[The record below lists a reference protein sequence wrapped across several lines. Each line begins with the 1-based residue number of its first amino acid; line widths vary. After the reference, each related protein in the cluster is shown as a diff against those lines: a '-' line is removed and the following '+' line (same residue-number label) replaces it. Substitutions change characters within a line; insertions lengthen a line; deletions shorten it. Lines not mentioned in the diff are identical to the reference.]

1 MRTMDTQV
9 QGTDRGLVLPPMN
22 STASTTTAA
31 TTTTNTDT
39 DTDGDGEE
47 ESLMVDGH
55 GEWVPT
61 YMLTKDKSRYLSHFL
76 GANKMLEAVKC
87 KHCDIVIR
95 QRTGSTGLAEA
106 SQAHLWSV
114 HKIDPNANYYSG
126 WAGPDA
132 GAPFMAR
139 PPLKNHQSGGNNNAA
154 TSSIANLLEI
164 DEDLLKRT
172 REREMALPLVQSL
185 AIIIASEN
193 LPLSFVDNTAVRL
206 LINQNANS
214 LSFIDHDLIVNTIRT
229 IAYNLDQ
236 IIQRTALRNNSDLSL
251 IINKNYLLLD
261 PTDRS
266 NQLANRLKNQ
276 LFEMQKINFFSL
288 NHSVW
293 NNTISILSIQ
303 YYDDFHSQ
311 VKILPLIIQNLREFS
326 NDPQLS
332 IPAQLFKIS
341 QELPGL
347 QNTVISM
354 TLPRPQLIDLLNV
367 MDRQPFFSNSH
378 TNAKNY
384 YHHCIISVINSA
396 ILPLFGAPKSTDTT
410 HPTQSPSAKEPL
422 TLLDSLIDLSTIDI
436 SNSIF
441 SRINSFLDDLKSNS
455 WQLDK
460 FRSLCGKYGFQFKC
474 SKFDL
479 FRYSTATTSLQTFL
493 NLRPI
498 IEEYQSTIQIE
509 KFNEIDF
516 QIIDYLL
523 TTLNSIN
530 RILKFFTSSKNSNFT
545 YVLFS
550 IMSIEKHLLS
560 TLSTLQFQ
568 RLIAPFEAFLS
579 RIQEF
584 KTILFSDDM
593 NLLAMFLCPAILFE
607 REVLEYSFHTIS
619 LSEIVDKLST
629 LIFGLLKRF
638 LNLHTIGNVKN
649 DNNTPND
656 NNINTNNDNQ
666 SNSNNNTNSNDN
678 DSGNNSNRSGNGNS
692 DNNDHFSNSNTPA
705 PRMNIHSISG
715 QGSVS
720 PTEQPHDNS
729 NNLSFGSL
737 NDSNQLSFSTIS
749 NEIDAIFLQ
758 TIQEDLYEYLSTV
771 NSIVPISYRSYC
783 EQSNFVRDSGRFKK
797 RIITED
803 SIIGELEQPMNFIEE
818 LLDIHVPVCN
828 AFWTQYLDNDAGS
841 IIRILFKIMQCQ
853 SSSSI
858 REEYSFLNDFVPRV
872 HPNLT
877 QEIIKI
883 KLFNDQFVAS
893 KVDYDLDT
901 LQTASQYLP

>member
-1 MRTMDTQV
+1 MDTQV
-9 QGTDRGLVLPPMN
+9 QSAERGLVLPPMN
-22 STASTTTAA
+22 STVSSATAA
-31 TTTTNTDT
+31 TTATNTDT
-39 DTDGDGEE
+39 DTDGDRDEE
-47 ESLMVDGH
+47 GESLLEDGS
-55 GEWVPT
+55 EWVPA
-61 YMLTKDKSRYLSHFL
+61 YMLTRDKSRYLGHFL

-87 KHCDIVIR
+87 KYCDVIIRR
-95 QRTGSTGLAEA
+95 QGNSASMAEA
-106 SQAHLWSV
+106 SLAHLWST

-126 WAGPDA
+126 WSGVEAGST
-132 GAPFMAR
+132 FMAR
-139 PPLKNHQSGGNNNAA
+139 PPLKNHQGGGA
-154 TSSIANLLEI
+154 TTNSIANLLEI
-164 DEDLLKRT
+164 DEDFLKRT

-214 LSFIDHDLIVNTIRT
+214 LSFIDHDLILNTIRS
-229 IAYNLDQ
+229 IAYNLDR

-251 IINKNYLLLD
+251 IIDKNFLLMD

-266 NQLANRLKNQ
+266 NQLSNRLKNQ
-276 LFEMQKINFFSL
+276 LYEMQKINFFSL
-288 NHSVW
+288 SHSVW

-311 VKILPLIIQNLREFS
+311 VKTLPLIIQNLHKYN
-326 NDPQLS
+326 NDPKLS
-332 IPAQLFKIS
+332 IPAQLLKIS
-341 QELPGL
+341 RELPGL
-347 QNTVISM
+347 QNTVISI
-354 TLPRPQLIDLLNV
+354 TLPRSQIIDLLNV
-367 MDRQPFFSNSH
+367 MDNQPFFPNTN

-384 YHHCIISVINSA
+384 YHNCIISIINSA
-396 ILPLFGAPKSTDTT
+396 ILPLFGTPKSADIT
-410 HPTQSPSAKEPL
+410 HSTQSSSTKEPL
-422 TLLDSLIDLSTIDI
+422 TLLDSLIDLSNIDI

-441 SRINSFLDDLKSNS
+441 SRINSFLDDLQSNS

-460 FRSLCGKYGFQFKC
+460 FRSLCEKFGFEFVC

-479 FRYSTATTSLQTFL
+479 SRYSTATVSLQTFL

-498 IEEYQSTIQIE
+498 IEEYQSSIQIE

-516 QIIDYLL
+516 QITDYLL

-530 RILKFFTSSKNSNFT
+530 RVLKFFTSSKSLNFT
-545 YVLFS
+545 YVLFA

-560 TLSTLQFQ
+560 TLSSLQFQ
-568 RLIAPFEAFLS
+568 RLIAPFEAFLTK
-579 RIQEF
+579 IQEF

-629 LIFGLLKRF
+629 LIFSLLKRF
-638 LNLHTIGNVKN
+638 LNLHTIGNVNNNNSASN
-649 DNNTPND
+649 DSNM
-656 NNINTNNDNQ
+656 NIHADSQTNNV
-666 SNSNNNTNSNDN
+666 NN
-678 DSGNNSNRSGNGNS
+678 RNGNTS
-692 DNNDHFSNSNTPA
+692 DNNDNEHDDDNDNNSNSNTPA
-705 PRMNIHSISG
+705 SRIDIDPTGG
-715 QGSVS
+715 QSSVL
-720 PTEQPHDNS
+720 PEQQQQNS
-729 NNLSFGSL
+729 NNNLSFGSL
-737 NDSNQLSFSTIS
+737 SDTHPLSDSTIS
-749 NEIDAIFLQ
+749 KEIDTIFLQ
-758 TIQEDLYEYLSTV
+758 TIQEDLYDYLSTV

-783 EQSNFVRDSGRFKK
+783 EQSSFIRDSGRFKK

-818 LLDIHVPVCN
+818 LLDIHVPVCS
-828 AFWTQYLDNDAGS
+828 AFWSQYLDNDAGP

-858 REEYSFLNDFVPRV
+858 REEYSFLNDFIPRV
-872 HPNLT
+872 HPDLT

>member
-1 MRTMDTQV
+1 MRAMDTQV
-9 QGTDRGLVLPPMN
+9 QSAERGLVLPPMN
-22 STASTTTAA
+22 STVSSATAA
-31 TTTTNTDT
+31 TTATNTDT
-39 DTDGDGEE
+39 DTDGDRDEE
-47 ESLMVDGH
+47 RESLAEDGS
-55 GEWVPT
+55 EWVPA
-61 YMLTKDKSRYLSHFL
+61 YMLTRDRSRYLGHFL
-76 GANKMLEAVKC
+76 GVDKMLEAVKC
-87 KHCDIVIR
+87 KYCGVIIRR
-95 QRTGSTGLAEA
+95 QGNSINMAEA
-106 SQAHLWSV
+106 SQTHLWST

-126 WAGPDA
+126 WTGVEAGST
-132 GAPFMAR
+132 FMVR
-139 PPLKNHQSGGNNNAA
+139 PPLKNHQGGSA
-154 TSSIANLLEI
+154 TTNSIANLLEI
-164 DEDLLKRT
+164 DEDFLKRT
-172 REREMALPLVQSL
+172 REKEMALPLVQSL

-214 LSFIDHDLIVNTIRT
+214 LSFIDHDLILNAIRS
-229 IAYNLDQ
+229 IAYNLDR

-251 IINKNYLLLD
+251 IIDKNYLLMD

-266 NQLANRLKNQ
+266 NQLSNRLKNQ

-288 NHSVW
+288 SHSVW

-311 VKILPLIIQNLREFS
+311 VKTLPLIIQNLHEYN
-326 NDPQLS
+326 NDPKLS
-332 IPAQLFKIS
+332 IPAQLLKIS

-347 QNTVISM
+347 QNTVISI
-354 TLPRPQLIDLLNV
+354 TLPRSQIVDLLNV
-367 MDRQPFFSNSH
+367 MDSQPFFPNTY

-384 YHHCIISVINSA
+384 YHNCIISIINSA
-396 ILPLFGAPKSTDTT
+396 ILPLFGTAKSADIT
-410 HPTQSPSAKEPL
+410 HPRQSSFSKEPL
-422 TLLDSLIDLSTIDI
+422 TLLDSLIDLSNIDI

-441 SRINSFLDDLKSNS
+441 SRINSFLDDLQSNS

-460 FRSLCGKYGFQFKC
+460 FRSLCEKFGFEFVC

-479 FRYSTATTSLQTFL
+479 SRYSTATVSLQTFL

-498 IEEYQSTIQIE
+498 IEEYQSSIQIE

-523 TTLNSIN
+523 ITLNSIN
-530 RILKFFTSSKNSNFT
+530 RILKFFTSSKSLNFT
-545 YVLFS
+545 YVLFA

-560 TLSTLQFQ
+560 TLGSLQFQ
-568 RLIAPFEAFLS
+568 RLIAPFETFLS
-579 RIQEF
+579 KIQEF

-629 LIFGLLKRF
+629 SIFSLLKRF
-638 LNLHTIGNVKN
+638 LNLHTIGNVN
-649 DNNTPND
+649 NSHNTSNHSNMNIHTDNQT
-656 NNINTNNDNQ
+656 NNIN
-666 SNSNNNTNSNDN
+666 
-678 DSGNNSNRSGNGNS
+678 NRSGNNS
-692 DNNDHFSNSNTPA
+692 DNNDNEHDNDNDNHSNSNTPA
-705 PRMNIHSISG
+705 SRIDIDPTGGEN
-715 QGSVS
+715 SVL
-720 PTEQPHDNS
+720 PEQQPQNS
-729 NNLSFGSL
+729 NNNLSFGSL
-737 NDSNQLSFSTIS
+737 SDTHHLSDSTIS
-749 NEIDAIFLQ
+749 KEIDSIFLQ
-758 TIQEDLYEYLSTV
+758 IIQEDLYDYLSTV

-783 EQSNFVRDSGRFKK
+783 EQSNFIRDSGRFKK

-828 AFWTQYLDNDAGS
+828 AFWSQYLDNDAGP

-858 REEYSFLNDFVPRV
+858 RGEYSFLNDFIPRV
-872 HPNLT
+872 HPDLT

>member
-1 MRTMDTQV
+1 MRTIETQV
-9 QGTDRGLVLPPMN
+9 QGADRGLVLAPMN
-22 STASTTTAA
+22 STVSTATAA
-31 TTTTNTDT
+31 TTVTNTDT
-39 DTDGDGEE
+39 DTDGDEEDEGEDE
-47 ESLMVDGH
+47 DEDEDEPLVEDG
-55 GEWVPT
+55 GVEWVPA
-61 YMLTKDKSRYLSHFL
+61 YMLTREKSHYLGHFL

-87 KHCDIVIR
+87 KHCDVVIR
-95 QRTGSTGLAEA
+95 RQASSTSMAVACQE
-106 SQAHLWSV
+106 HLRSV
-114 HKIDPNANYYSG
+114 HRIDPNANYYGG
-126 WAGPDA
+126 WSNADA
-132 GAPFMAR
+132 GATSMTR
-139 PPLKNHQSGGNNNAA
+139 PPLKNHQGGVSNTA
-154 TSSIANLLEI
+154 TSSIVNLLEI

-172 REREMALPLVQSL
+172 KEREMALPLVQSL

-193 LPLSFVDNTAVRL
+193 LPLSFVDNSAVRL

-214 LSFIDHDLIVNTIRT
+214 LSFIDHDLILNTIRS
-229 IAYNLDQ
+229 IAYNLDR

-251 IINKNYLLLD
+251 IIDKNYLLLD
-261 PTDRS
+261 PTERS
-266 NQLANRLKNQ
+266 NQLSNRLKNQ

-288 NHSVW
+288 SHSIW
-293 NNTISILSIQ
+293 NNITSILSIQ

-311 VKILPLIIQNLREFS
+311 VKILPLIIQNLHEFD
-326 NDPQLS
+326 NDPKLS

-367 MDRQPFFSNSH
+367 MDSQPFFPNSY

-384 YHHCIISVINSA
+384 YHNCIISIINSA
-396 ILPLFGAPKSTDTT
+396 MLPLFGTFKSTDIKY
-410 HPTQSPSAKEPL
+410 PVPSSTKEPL
-422 TLLDSLIDLSTIDI
+422 TLLDSLIDLSNIDI
-436 SNSIF
+436 SNTIF
-441 SRINSFLDDLKSNS
+441 SKINSFLDELQSNP

-460 FRSLCGKYGFQFKC
+460 FRSLCGKFGFEFKC
-474 SKFDL
+474 HRFRIS
-479 FRYSTATTSLQTFL
+479 RYSTATVSLQNFL

-498 IEEYQSTIQIE
+498 IEEYQSTIQID

-523 TTLNSIN
+523 ATLNSIN
-530 RILKFFTSSKNSNFT
+530 RILEFFTSSKNLNFT
-545 YVLFS
+545 YVLFA

-579 RIQEF
+579 KIQEF

-629 LIFGLLKRF
+629 LIFTLLKRF
-638 LNLHTIGNVKN
+638 LNLQTIGNVNN
-649 DNNTPND
+649 DNNP
-656 NNINTNNDNQ
+656 
-666 SNSNNNTNSNDN
+666 SNNNHM
-678 DSGNNSNRSGNGNS
+678 NNHNG
-692 DNNDHFSNSNTPA
+692 DNNNVSSSNTPA
-705 PRMNIHSISG
+705 SRINIESNSG
-715 QGSVS
+715 RSLAS
-720 PTEQPHDNS
+720 PAQQPHE
-729 NNLSFGSL
+729 NNNNNNNNNMPFNSL
-737 NDSNQLSFSTIS
+737 NDTHQLSDSTIS
-749 NEIDAIFLQ
+749 SEIDTIFLQ

-783 EQSNFVRDSGRFKK
+783 EQSSFVRDNGRFKK

-803 SIIGELEQPMNFIEE
+803 SILGELEQPMNFIEE
-818 LLDIHVPVCN
+818 LLDIHVPVCS
-828 AFWTQYLDNDAGS
+828 AFWDQFLDNDAGP
-841 IIRILFKIMQCQ
+841 IIRVLFKMMQCQ

-872 HPNLT
+872 HPDLT

-901 LQTASQYLP
+901 LQTASQYIP

>member
-9 QGTDRGLVLPPMN
+9 QSADRGLVLPPMS
-22 STASTTTAA
+22 STASTATAA
-31 TTTTNTDT
+31 TMATNIDT
-39 DTDGDGEE
+39 DTDGDGDEDGEAVRLAEE
-47 ESLMVDGH
+47 GGVD
-55 GEWVPT
+55 WVPAH
-61 YMLTKDKSRYLSHFL
+61 MLTRDKSRYLGHFL
-76 GANKMLEAVKC
+76 GANKMLDAVKC
-87 KHCDIVIR
+87 KHCDVVIR
-95 QRTGSTGLAEA
+95 RQANGTSTAQA

-114 HKIDPNANYYSG
+114 HKIDPNGNYYG
-126 WAGPDA
+126 EWAGAEA
-132 GAPFMAR
+132 GATFMAR
-139 PPLKNHQSGGNNNAA
+139 PPLKNHQGGGTT
-154 TSSIANLLEI
+154 TSSIANLLDI

-206 LINQNANS
+206 LINQNTNS
-214 LSFIDHDLIVNTIRT
+214 LSFIDHDLIVSTIRS
-229 IAYNLDQ
+229 IAYNLDR
-236 IIQRTALRNNSDLSL
+236 IVQRTALRNNADLSL
-251 IINKNYLLLD
+251 IIDKNYLLLD
-261 PTDRS
+261 PAERS
-266 NQLANRLKNQ
+266 DQLSNRLKNQ

-288 NHSVW
+288 SHSVW

-303 YYDDFHSQ
+303 YYDDIHSQ
-311 VKILPLIIQNLREFS
+311 VKTLPLTIQNLKEL
-326 NDPQLS
+326 NDDPKLS

-354 TLPRPQLIDLLNV
+354 TLPRSQLIDLLNV
-367 MDRQPFFSNSH
+367 MDSQPFFPNTY

-384 YHHCIISVINSA
+384 YHNCIISIINSA
-396 ILPLFGAPKSTDTT
+396 ILPLFGTPKSADIT
-410 HPTQSPSAKEPL
+410 HSAQSSSAKGPF
-422 TLLDSLIDLSTIDI
+422 TLLDSLIDLSDIDI

-441 SRINSFLDDLKSNS
+441 FRINSFLDDLQSNS

-460 FRSLCGKYGFQFKC
+460 FRSLCGKFGFEFKC

-479 FRYSTATTSLQTFL
+479 TRYSTATVSLQTFL

-498 IEEYQSTIQIE
+498 IEEYQSIIQIE

-516 QIIDYLL
+516 QIIEYLL

-530 RILKFFTSSKNSNFT
+530 RVLKFFTSSKDSNFT
-545 YVLFS
+545 YVVFA

-579 RIQEF
+579 KIQEF

-629 LIFGLLKRF
+629 LIFSLLKRF
-638 LNLHTIGNVKN
+638 LNLHTIGSV
-649 DNNTPND
+649 NNN
-656 NNINTNNDNQ
+656 NNIPT
-666 SNSNNNTNSNDN
+666 SNDISRHN
-678 DSGNNSNRSGNGNS
+678 DGQGNNSNISNNN
-692 DNNDHFSNSNTPA
+692 DNNDNNNNDNDNLSNSHTPA
-705 PRMNIHSISG
+705 SRINIDSNNG
-715 QGSVS
+715 QRSVS
-720 PTEQPHDNS
+720 PAQQPRDDN
-729 NNLSFGSL
+729 NNISFGSL
-737 NDSNQLSFSTIS
+737 SGTHQLSDSTIS
-749 NEIDAIFLQ
+749 NEIDTIFLQ
-758 TIQEDLYEYLSTV
+758 IIQEDLYEYLSTV

-783 EQSNFVRDSGRFKK
+783 EQSSFVRDSGRFKK

-803 SIIGELEQPMNFIEE
+803 SIIGELEQPLNFIEE

-828 AFWTQYLDNDAGS
+828 AFWTQYLDNDAGP

-858 REEYSFLNDFVPRV
+858 REEYSFLNNFAPKT
-872 HPNLT
+872 HPDLT